1 MSKHTLS
8 LAVVGHTNT
17 GKTSLLR
24 TLLRDSSFGEVK
36 NAASTTRHVEQ
47 AAISDGNRNLVYLYD
62 TPGLE
67 DAGGVLDWL
76 EANTSARDDGIERL
90 QQFLAAEAAQ
100 SEFNQEAK
108 VLRQLLQSDM
118 ALYVVDAREPVLNK
132 YKDELTVLSW
142 CAKPVMPVFNFV
154 AGQDLGAWTQMLAR
168 RTLHVYSGFDTVAFD
183 FEGELRLWD
192 NLATMLP
199 ERGILDDLMTMR
211 RQEWQRLDRQARYE
225 IADFL
230 LDVAAYKQEIGE
242 NDPAEPVLKTMQ
254 DQVRQLERKMQ
265 QNLFQLYRFYHSEID
280 GSDWALKAFR
290 QDPFD
295 GDALMQYGI
304 RTGTG
309 AATGAL
315 IGLGIDMAT
324 LGGSLGL
331 GTAIGGLLG
340 GVLPNMH
347 DISDKISGKKT
358 LHIDPETLTLLAAR
372 ALDLLGVLQK
382 RGHVAQTQVVLQSG
396 QTPWQP
402 VKMPS
407 ELNKARQQWKWSSL
421 NTHLPELSR
430 SERAPAAE
438 RLQEHLSVKSY
449 NV

>member
-1 MSKHTLS
+1 MQNQPLS

-24 TLLRDSSFGEVK
+24 TLLRDSNFGEVK
-36 NAASTTRHVEQ
+36 NAPATTRHVEQ
-47 AAISDGNRNLVYLYD
+47 AAISDGSKTLVYLYD

-76 EANTSARDDGIERL
+76 EANTSSRLDGIERL
-90 QQFLAAEAAQ
+90 QQFLDSPAAAGD
-100 SEFNQEAK
+100 FNQEAK

-142 CAKPVMPVFNFV
+142 CAKPVMPVFNFI
-154 AGQDLGAWTQMLAR
+154 AGQNLDEWTTMLAR

-183 FEGELRLWD
+183 FEGEIRLWD

-199 ERGILDDLMTMR
+199 QRDVLDDLIGMR
-211 RQEWQRLDRQARYE
+211 RREWQKLNSDARRE
-225 IADFL
+225 IAHFL
-230 LDVAAYKQEIGE
+230 LDVAAYQQEIDE
-242 NDPAEPVLKTMQ
+242 DDNPEPVLQTMQ
-254 DQVRQLERKMQ
+254 AAVRQLERQFQ
-265 QNLFQLYRFYHSEID
+265 QQLFQTYRFYHSEID
-280 GSDWALKAFR
+280 SGEWALTAFR

-295 GDALMQYGI
+295 ADLLKEYGI

-315 IGLGIDMAT
+315 IGLGVDIVT

-331 GTAIGGLLG
+331 GTAIGGVLG
-340 GVLPNMH
+340 GVLPNMQT
-347 DISDKISGKKT
+347 ISDKFSGKQT

-372 ALDLLGVLQK
+372 ALDLLNALQK
-382 RGHVAQTQVVLQSG
+382 RGHAAQAQIQMLSG
-396 QTPWQP
+396 KTPWQAN
-402 VKMPS
+402 KLPS
-407 ELNKARQQWKWSSL
+407 ELNKARSQPKWSSL
-421 NTHLPELSR
+421 NRYPPELSR
-430 SERAPAAE
+430 RERVEAVAS
-438 RLQEHLSVKSY
+438 LVKKFD
-449 NV
+449 